1 MKARIKPARTPAQ
14 VVKAPKKPV
23 RLSELLTSVPT
34 SSVSITA
41 REHREFVHAV
51 ELAMDRLGF
60 TKANETTA
68 ASERLSERDFSVRI
82 NAR

>member
-1 MKARIKPARTPAQ
+1 MSTNPVKLNDLMDTAPISSAEVTPAECEKF
-14 VVKAPKKPV
+14 VRAVK
-23 RLSELLTSVPT
+23 SE
-34 SSVSITA
+34 
-41 REHREFVHAV
+41 
-51 ELAMDRLGF
+51 MDRLGF